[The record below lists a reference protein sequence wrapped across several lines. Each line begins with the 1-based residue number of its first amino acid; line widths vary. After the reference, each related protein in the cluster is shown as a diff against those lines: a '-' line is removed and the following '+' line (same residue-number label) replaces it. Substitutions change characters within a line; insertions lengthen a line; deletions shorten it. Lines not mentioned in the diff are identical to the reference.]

1 MFEIFN
7 ATTLSRLFDGLSLTL
22 FITLASMVVSLVCGL
37 ALGFVAWAG
46 SPFVRAVLRI
56 CLEFVR
62 VMPLIVWLFV
72 MYFGFSRWF
81 GLNLS
86 NVSATIIVF
95 SIWGSFEMMD
105 LVRGA
110 LFSIPL
116 HQTQAA
122 LALSLSRIQ
131 IFVFVVAPQAL
142 RRLTPAVMNLFT
154 RLLKSTPFAF
164 LIGVVE
170 LLKVGQQI
178 IELHRYDVYAPIL
191 VYGLIFWLYFLLCYP
206 VSLYSKRL
214 EQKWKI

>member
-1 MFEIFN
+1 MFEIFS
-7 ATTLSRLFDGLSLTL
+7 AATLSRLFDGLWLTL
-22 FITLASMVVSLVCGL
+22 FITLVSMAVSLACGF
-37 ALGFVAWAG
+37 ALGFAAWAG
-46 SPFVRAVLRI
+46 SAPVRAVLRI

-86 NVSATIIVF
+86 NVGATIIVF
-95 SIWGSFEMMD
+95 SIWGSFEMME
-105 LVRGA
+105 LVRAA
-110 LFSIPL
+110 LSSIPL
-116 HQTQAA
+116 HQTQTA
-122 LALSLSRIQ
+122 LALSLSRAQ

-142 RRLTPAVMNLFT
+142 LRLIPATMNLFT

-191 VYGLIFWLYFLLCYP
+191 VYGVIFWLYFLLCYP

-214 EQKWKI
+214 ERKWKI

>member
-1 MFEIFN
+1 MLEILN
-7 ATTLSRLFDGLSLTL
+7 TATLLRLLDGLSLTL
-22 FITLASMVVSLVCGL
+22 SITLVSMAVSLACGF
-37 ALGFVAWAG
+37 ALGFAAWAG
-46 SPFVRAVLRI
+46 SPLVRAVLRI

-72 MYFGFSRWF
+72 MYFGFSRWL

-86 NVSATIIVF
+86 NTAATIIVF

-105 LVRGA
+105 LVRAA
-110 LFSIPL
+110 LSSIPL

-122 LALSLSRIQ
+122 LALSLSRAQ

-142 RRLTPAVMNLFT
+142 LRLTPATMNLFT

-178 IELHRYDVYAPIL
+178 IELYRYENDAPIL
-191 VYGLIFWLYFLLCYP
+191 VYGIIFWLYFLLCYP

-214 EQKWKI
+214 ERKWKI

>member
-1 MFEIFN
+1 MLEILN
-7 ATTLSRLFDGLSLTL
+7 TATLLRLFDGLYLTL
-22 FITLASMVVSLVCGL
+22 SITLVSMAVSLVCGFV
-37 ALGFVAWAG
+37 LGFAAWAG
-46 SPFVRAVLRI
+46 SAIVRAALRI
-56 CLEFVR
+56 CLEFIR
-62 VMPLIVWLFV
+62 VMPPIVWLFV

-86 NVSATIIVF
+86 NVGATIIVF

-105 LVRGA
+105 LVRAA
-110 LFSIPL
+110 LCSIPL
-116 HQTQAA
+116 HQTKAA
-122 LALSLSRIQ
+122 LALALSRTQ

-142 RRLTPAVMNLFT
+142 LRLIPATINLFT

-178 IELHRYDVYAPIL
+178 IELYRYENYAPIL
-191 VYGLIFWLYFLLCYP
+191 IYGIIFWLYFLLCYP

-214 EQKWKI
+214 ERKWKI